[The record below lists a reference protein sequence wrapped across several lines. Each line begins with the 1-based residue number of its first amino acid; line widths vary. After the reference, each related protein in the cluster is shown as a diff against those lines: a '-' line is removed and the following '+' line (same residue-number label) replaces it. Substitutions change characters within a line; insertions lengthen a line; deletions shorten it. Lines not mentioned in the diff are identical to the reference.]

1 MSWSCSIPV
10 VEAIV
15 YGEPTRC
22 ALLACYRR
30 DVEKLVPKKRWLRTR
45 NEPVREERSMRL
57 VFVPYR
63 HDLKEIVE
71 IDEGQLRSAG
81 EIPSGAFVRVPTF
94 VSSCP
99 LEEYELDGRI
109 IQNFC
114 EQEIR
119 DFYGYAFAAETPAF
133 LAAVI
138 GGLPEV
144 SLELL
149 YRQNPAWAALSLD

>member
-1 MSWSCSIPV
+1 MSR
-10 VEAIV
+10 ERRIV
-15 YGEPTRC
+15 DGEIT
-22 ALLACYRR
+22 
-30 DVEKLVPKKRWLRTR
+30 LVPYYPNYAASLPWYQDPALCRQVDNRGG
-45 NEPVREERSMRL
+45 V
-57 VFVPYR
+57 
-63 HDLKEIVE
+63 
-71 IDEGQLRSAG
+71 
-81 EIPSGAFVRVPTF
+81 
-94 VSSCP
+94 
-99 LEEYELDGRI
+99 YELDGRI